1 MRFLINGCKKKVM
14 GARIVCLAMAVL
26 MLLCSCGQ
34 DAATTTKKKKKKII
48 VVKRPESSDVQGGTS
63 DTDDTSI
70 SDAVTRDENED
81 DDEGDDLTADPIVD
95 RSNRKSS
102 VPSQYSKLVWSDE
115 FNGTELDSSK
125 WIFEDPYRTA
135 NDDYIYST
143 DTKTGTKYVHVKNG
157 KYTVLGSRYF
167 DPYNPQYTYIMT
179 PTMSTSNSM
188 RFRYGYVEMCAKLP
202 FCSAAWPSFW
212 TRGENNDTDA
222 MAEVDIYECF
232 GSKDTIVPALHKWYN
247 KESQEKK
254 GYPRHTQI
262 GSSAKQEY
270 TFNDSRNLKNEYHV
284 YGFEWTDTYMA
295 MSVDGE
301 EYNRFSITDD
311 ANYDGYGDMSPFRQP
326 LWLLIGGGAITPY
339 VFEENGWLA
348 NGGLSAAGLDADF
361 PYEMSVDWIR
371 VYQNPNQAGNTF
383 STDSSTFRKNKP

>member
-81 DDEGDDLTADPIVD
+81 DEGDDLTADPIVD

-115 FNGTELDSSK
+115 FNGTELDSGK
-125 WIFEDPYRTA
+125 WTFEDPARTA

-143 DTKTGTKYVHVKNG
+143 DTKYVHVKNG
-157 KYTVLGSRYF
+157 EYTVLSSRYF
-167 DPYNPQYTYIMT
+167 DPYNRQYTYIYNPTIST
-179 PTMSTSNSM
+179 PNTM

-202 FCSAAWPSFW
+202 FCSASWPALW

-222 MAEVDIYECF
+222 MAEVDIFECF
-232 GSKDTIVPALHKWYN
+232 GSKDKIVPALHKWYT

-254 GYPRHTQI
+254 GYPINTQI
-262 GSSAKQEY
+262 GSMAKQSY
-270 TFNDSRNLKNEYHV
+270 TFSDSRNLKNEYHV

-311 ANYDGYGDMSPFRQP
+311 ANFDGYGDMSPFRQP
-326 LWLLIGGGAITPY
+326 MWLLISGVAITPY
-339 VFEENGWLA
+339 MLEQNIWLA
-348 NGGLSAAGLDADF
+348 NAGLSVSRLEADYPF
-361 PYEMSVDWIR
+361 EMSVDWIR

-383 STDSSTFRKNKP
+383 STDSSTFRKNKQ